1 MTIWIGEER
10 DEKHIDDIERH
21 LHHLPGIEERV
32 SSVHPIEVLSEK
44 DIWFIVFKDIHDLD
58 LVFGAEDDAQHNRGY
73 DLMASQ
79 NCSPQD
85 AL

>member
-1 MTIWIGEER
+1 MTNWIGEER
-10 DEKHIDDIERH
+10 DEKHIDVER
-21 LHHLPGIEERV
+21 HLPGIEERI
-32 SSVHPIEVLSEK
+32 SSVHPIRVLSEK
-44 DIWFIVFKDIHDLD
+44 DIWFIVFQDIHDLD